1 MATEGLKQARYPVP
15 HGTISKAVWN
25 PCPRIPVIG
34 PALPLADV
42 PMLTNFT
49 WRNVAVLIAV
59 LVLAGGCIAWGIII
73 TTHQSVLHQGAV
85 TQKVLPLKVGRSSP
99 TNSNSP
105 ALAPNKD
112 QKAEAPK
119 SLAEGGVT
127 QKPTE
132 PSESDAN
139 AKLEDRPRA
148 GGAKSGKGRAE
159 ADVEPGRKVE
169 KRNFQNSKRDGTMI
183 IVRTIFPGWS
193 R

>member
-1 MATEGLKQARYPVP
+1 MAY
-15 HGTISKAVWN
+15 
-25 PCPRIPVIG
+25 
-34 PALPLADV
+34 V

-59 LVLAGGCIAWGIII
+59 LVIASGCIAWGIII
-73 TTHQSVLHQGAV
+73 TTDRSVRSVLYKGAV
-85 TQKVLPLKVGRSSP
+85 TQKVLPLKVGRSSL
-99 TNSNSP
+99 TNSISP
-105 ALAPNKD
+105 ALAPNED

-119 SLAEGGVT
+119 SPAEGRVAQT
-127 QKPTE
+127 PTE

-139 AKLEDRPRA
+139 AELEDRPRA

-183 IVRTIFPGWS
+183 IVRTIFPGWL

>member
-1 MATEGLKQARYPVP
+1 LRPGHPAFPQ
-15 HGTISKAVWN
+15 SDWN

-42 PMLTNFT
+42 TMLTNLT
-49 WRNVAVLIAV
+49 WRNAAVLIAV
-59 LVLAGGCIAWGIII
+59 LVIASGCISLGIII
-73 TTHQSVLHQGAV
+73 TTDRSVLYKGAV
-85 TQKVLPLKVGRSSP
+85 TQKVLPPKVGRSSL

-105 ALAPNKD
+105 ALAPNED
-112 QKAEAPK
+112 QKAEASK
-119 SLAEGGVT
+119 FLAEGSVT
-127 QKPTE
+127 QKPNE

-159 ADVEPGRKVE
+159 ADVEPGIE

-183 IVRTIFPGWS
+183 M
-193 R
+193 